1 MIAATTTPYPELKSS
16 DEPLVTVRGL
26 RKHFPIKEGPLQ
38 RVTGH
43 VRAVDG
49 VDLDIHQGE
58 TLGLVG
64 ESGCGKTTLGR
75 CIAGLTEPTQGG
87 VYFRLPEPKRRR
99 LDDIL
104 SLPEERRP
112 EQRRR
117 ELEEIERAHRVDR
130 MAGRAWRTYRR
141 NCQVVFQDAYSSL
154 NPRHLVKDIVAR
166 PLRVYREA
174 FGMDLMERV
183 VELLDS
189 VGLGRQHLYRYPHQF
204 SGGQRQRI
212 SIARALALDPD
223 FIVLD
228 EPTSALD
235 VSVQAQILNLLHELQ
250 EERHLTYL
258 FISHDLGVVR
268 LMSDHIAVMYLGE
281 IVEEAPA
288 ARLFAEPLHPY
299 TEALLA
305 ANPELAE
312 GTGVVMPTLEGSL
325 PDPAH
330 PPQGCRFHT
339 RCPVATP
346 VCGWEVDDAVQWL
359 LDQGA
364 MDDLQ
369 GVRRSSPFR
378 AELAFEDEAAAV
390 QAAGLLGTS
399 PPSMRAALEGVQQKG
414 ARLAVAFREVERV
427 RLEEVEGDHL
437 TSCVLY
443 TGSPA
448 PPAPPSVPPAF
459 LREKPPAGGH

>member
-1 MIAATTTPYPELKSS
+1 MIAATTSPSPQLQSGV
-16 DEPLVTVRGL
+16 EPLVTVRGL

-38 RVTGH
+38 RVTGY

-49 VDLDIHQGE
+49 VDLDIHRGE

-75 CIAGLTEPTQGG
+75 CIAGLTDPSQGG
-87 VYFRLPEPKRRR
+87 VYYRLPEPERHR

-104 SLPEERRP
+104 SLPEERRL
-112 EQRRR
+112 QGKRR

-130 MAGRAWRTYRR
+130 MTGRAWRTYRR

-174 FGMDLMERV
+174 SGADLMDRV

-268 LMSDHIAVMYLGE
+268 LMADRIAVMYLGE

-288 ARLFAEPLHPY
+288 AQLFAEPLHPY

-312 GTGVVMPTLEGSL
+312 GAGEVMPSLEGSL

-369 GVRRSSPFR
+369 GVRRASPFR
-378 AELAFEDEAAAV
+378 AELAFEDEAAAAH
-390 QAAGLLGTS
+390 AAGLLGSS
-399 PPSMRAALEGVQQKG
+399 PPSLRAALEGVERDG
-414 ARLAVAFREVERV
+414 SRLALALREVERV
-427 RLEEVEGDHL
+427 RLQEVETGHV

-443 TGSPA
+443 TA
-448 PPAPPSVPPAF
+448 PQTF
-459 LREKPPAGGH
+459 LREKPPAGGP